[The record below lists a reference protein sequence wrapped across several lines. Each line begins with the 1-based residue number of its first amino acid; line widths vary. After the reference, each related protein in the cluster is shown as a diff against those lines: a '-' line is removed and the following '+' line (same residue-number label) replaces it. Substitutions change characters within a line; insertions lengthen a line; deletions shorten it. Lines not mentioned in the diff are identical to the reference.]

1 MKLEAINVIPRIE
14 GYQFEQPLN
23 FTINDGE
30 HWAFIGPNG
39 AGKTIFAD
47 ILANK
52 YGLKQGE
59 ILYDGK
65 HPRALSGIVKT
76 VSFRDIYSIAD
87 IQNSFYQQ
95 RWNKGLE
102 MEASEVSGI
111 FTDADENFLSQL
123 LEWFGAED
131 LLKKKINLLSS
142 GELRKTLIIRVL
154 LSDPKVLIIDN
165 PYIGLDEPSRN
176 ILNDVLQRLTEMQKV
191 QIILI
196 LSDPANISQ
205 IITHVLPIKNGKI
218 FEVCAKEKFLED
230 EIFIESLFAQNEDE
244 NNIDL
249 SSHYSQTKPD
259 FEHAVVMNNVG
270 IKYDERTILRNLNW
284 TVSRGEKWCLSGAN
298 GSGKSTLLSLVL
310 GDNPQAYANDI
321 TLFDRKRGSGESI
334 WDIKKRIGYVSPE
347 MHLFYLKNNKT
358 KEIVSSGFFD
368 TIGLHQKVDEEK
380 EQLALKWMQ
389 KFGISYLAEKPFL
402 KISFGEQRLALLV
415 RAFVKNP
422 DLLILD
428 EPLHGLDIA
437 FKEKVI
443 NIIENFCDEE
453 KTLIYVTHYKEEIPK
468 IVSKYLHLEKQQ

>member
-1 MKLEAINVIPRIE
+1 MKLEANNIIPRIE
-14 GYQFEQPLN
+14 GFQFGQPLN

-30 HWAFIGPNG
+30 HWAIIGPNG

-52 YGLKQGE
+52 HGLKQGQ
-59 ILYDGK
+59 ILYNGDN
-65 HPRALSGIVKT
+65 PRALSGIVKT

-102 MEASEVSGI
+102 MEASEVAEI
-111 FTDADENFLSQL
+111 FADANHKYLAQL

-154 LSDPKVLIIDN
+154 LSAPKVLIIDN
-165 PYIGLDEPSRN
+165 PYIGLDAPSRL
-176 ILNDVLQRLTEMQKV
+176 ILDNVLQRLAELQKV

-196 LSDPANISQ
+196 LSDPANISS
-205 IITHVLPIKNGKI
+205 IITNILPIKDGHVFDSYSREDFFND
-218 FEVCAKEKFLED
+218 EKFID
-230 EIFIESLFAQNEDE
+230 SLFEQNQQADIE
-244 NNIDL
+244 NLLDY
-249 SSHYSQTKPD
+249 YSKDIPNFD
-259 FEHAVVMNNVG
+259 HAVVMNNVG

-298 GSGKSTLLSLVL
+298 GSGKSTLLSLIL
-310 GDNPQAYANDI
+310 GDNPQAYANNI

-380 EQLALKWMQ
+380 EQLALKWMD
-389 KFGISYLAEKPFL
+389 KFGIIHLADKPFL
-402 KISFGEQRLALLV
+402 RISFGEQRLALLV

-428 EPLHGLDIA
+428 EPLHGLDIT
-437 FKEKVI
+437 FKNKVTE
-443 NIIENFCDEE
+443 IIEEFCSDE

-468 IVSKYLHLEKQQ
+468 IVSKYLHLEKQV

>member
-1 MKLEAINVIPRIE
+1 MRLETIDVIPRIE
-14 GYQFEQPLN
+14 GFQFDQALN
-23 FTINDGE
+23 FTINDNE
-30 HWAFIGPNG
+30 HWAIIGPNG

-52 YGLKQGE
+52 YGLKQGQ
-59 ILYDGK
+59 ILYDGSN
-65 HPRALSGIVKT
+65 PRALSGIVKT

-87 IQNSFYQQ
+87 IKNSFYQQ

-102 MEASEVSGI
+102 MEASFVSDILKGI
-111 FTDADENFLSQL
+111 NDEYLTKL
-123 LEWFGAED
+123 LDWFGAHD
-131 LLKKKINLLSS
+131 LLAKKINLLSS
-142 GELRKTLIIRVL
+142 GELRKSLIIRVL

-176 ILNDVLQRLTEMQKV
+176 ILNEVLERVSQLLKV
-191 QIILI
+191 QIILV
-196 LSDPANISQ
+196 LSDPDNISS
-205 IITHVLPIKNGKI
+205 IVTHVLPIKDGHI
-218 FEVCAKEKFLED
+218 YDSYTRYSFLGD
-230 EIFIESLFAQNEDE
+230 EGFIASLFEQKKEGNTPKL
-244 NNIDL
+244 L
-249 SSHYSQTKPD
+249 SSYDTPALD
-259 FEHAVVMNNVG
+259 FEYAVVMNQVG
-270 IKYDERTILRNLNW
+270 IRYDERTILRNLDW
-284 TVSRGEKWCLSGAN
+284 KVRRGEKWCLSGAN

-321 TLFDRKRGSGESI
+321 TLFDRKRGTGESI

-368 TIGLHQKVDEEK
+368 TIGLYLKIDKEREE
-380 EQLALKWMQ
+380 LALKWME
-389 KFGISYLAEKPFL
+389 KFGIAHLAEKPFL

-437 FKEKVI
+437 YKERVTQII
-443 NIIENFCDEE
+443 NEFCTEE
-453 KTLIYVTHYKEEIPK
+453 KTLIYVTHYKSEIPA
-468 IVSKYLHLEKQQ
+468 IVSNYLHLEKQQ

>member
-1 MKLEAINVIPRIE
+1 MTLEVINLIPRIE
-14 GYQFEQPLN
+14 GFQFSAPLN
-23 FTINDGE
+23 FTIRDGE
-30 HWAFIGPNG
+30 HWAIIGPNG

-59 ILYDGK
+59 IRYDGN

-102 MEASEVSGI
+102 MEASEVSEI
-111 FTDADENFLSQL
+111 FDGADSGYLAQL

-131 LLKKKINLLSS
+131 LLHKKINLLSS

-154 LSDPKVLIIDN
+154 LSTPKVLIIDN
-165 PYIGLDEPSRN
+165 PYIGLDAPSRN
-176 ILNDVLQRLTEMQKV
+176 VLNGVFQRLSEMGKV

-196 LSDPANISQ
+196 LSDPENISP
-205 IITHVLPIKNGKI
+205 IITNILPIKDSHVFDPYLRDN
-218 FEVCAKEKFLED
+218 FFRDED
-230 EIFIESLFAQNEDE
+230 FINSLFAQDE
-244 NNIDL
+244 QNGIENL
-249 SSHYSQTKPD
+249 LSHYPKAMPN
-259 FEHAVVMNNVG
+259 FEHAVVMNKVG
-270 IKYDERTILRNLNW
+270 IKYDERTILRNLDW

-368 TIGLHQKVDEEK
+368 TIGLHQKVDKER
-380 EQLALKWMQ
+380 EQLALKWME
-389 KFGISYLAEKPFL
+389 KFGIIHLAEKPFL
-402 KISFGEQRLALLV
+402 RISFGEQRLALLV

-428 EPLHGLDIA
+428 EPLHGLDVA
-437 FKEKVI
+437 FKKKVTQ
-443 NIIENFCDEE
+443 IIEEFCDED